1 MKFIHHDLNNDNALE
16 IISDDILIEC
26 EQDAVDLMFKIEY
39 EYNSKTII
47 LYKNNFCEDFYILK
61 TRLAGLILQKFI
73 NYKFR
78 LIIIGEFNNIDDN
91 LKSFIYES
99 NKNKKIMFL
108 KDISTALKEVC

>member
-1 MKFIHHDLNNDNALE
+1 MKFIQHKINNDNAVE
-16 IISDDILIEC
+16 IISDNVLIKS
-26 EQDAVDLMFKIEY
+26 EQDALDLMIKIEY

-61 TRLAGLILQKFI
+61 TRLAGSILQKFI
-73 NYKFR
+73 NYRFR
-78 LIIIGEFNNIDDN
+78 LVILGKFINIDDN

-108 KDISTALKEVC
+108 KDISTALKELC